1 MKKKLLGFLLILIVA
16 MVICIPL
23 SACDG
28 DVDKNSYC
36 TVFFDTDGGSSIENQ
51 QVEKGGRINKP
62 TDPTKDGY
70 EFLGWY
76 FSDEEWSFVG
86 CFVTND
92 MTLTAK
98 WQQVNYSVGLVEADM
113 YAGSVSG
120 LGTYNYQDEVTLT
133 VKTNSGYN
141 FLGWY
146 KDENLLTT
154 DTTYSFIM
162 PCDNVSLTPKWDY
175 YTVTVAKNDYYAGS
189 VNAYNQTK
197 IAVGTIVELS
207 ATTNDGYNF
216 LGWFDNDDKLI
227 TSDTTYS
234 FTMERKNINFVAKWD
249 FYTILATK
257 NDNSAGQI
265 NYGYETKVSVGK
277 QVNLNATTN
286 KGYNFLG
293 WFDNQNNLVSDN
305 ANYSFTMLKQNYSFT
320 AKWDYF
326 TLTSHSNHNTA
337 GNATTFASEKIS
349 IGEEITLTAIDYKN
363 IGYIWKGWYCDD
375 KEITKELSFTYTMRN
390 YNVTFL
396 AKWEIYDEL
405 KNFSFESTNTLC
417 KITGVIDKSIEE
429 LRIPNCVTGVAKG
442 ALKGCSNLVKIIS
455 PFVGAN
461 VDEMEASE
469 STLFGYFFGSENYLG
484 AIKVI
489 QDYKL
494 YNSATYY
501 IPESLKEV
509 IIEGGKIFYGAFNNC
524 SMITNIQFGEEIT
537 LIDDSALNGCSG
549 LKKITIPFI
558 GKTNS
563 SNKSREA
570 LFGYIFG
577 TQKYNGS
584 TSVRQWYDI
593 TSDKTET
600 YYLPTSLTEI
610 FITTTSRIPYG
621 AFSYCTTIKEITLS
635 NSITNIGWRAFEYT
649 TSLETVYWNVIKC
662 SDFDFSNPLFMG
674 SNVKTIIFDSA
685 VQTIPANTFSACHK
699 LENIILP
706 PDSQLKTI
714 GENAFIYCYALTEIY
729 LPKSISEIGWRAF
742 FACTALQTV
751 KYAGS
756 ADEWSNIK
764 VGTENEP
771 LVNATFEFNVTI

>member
-1 MKKKLLGFLLILIVA
+1 MKKKLLGFLFILIVS
-16 MVICIPL
+16 MIICIPL
-23 SACDG
+23 SACGG
-28 DVDKNSYC
+28 DVDKNYC
-36 TVFFDTDGGSSIENQ
+36 TVSFDTDGGSSIENQ
-51 QVEKGGRINKP
+51 RVEKGGRIKKP
-62 TDPTKDGY
+62 TNPTKDGY

-92 MTLTAK
+92 MTLIAK
-98 WQQVNYSVGLVEADM
+98 WQQVNYSVGLVENDM

-154 DTTYSFIM
+154 DTTYSFTM
-162 PCDNVSLTPKWDY
+162 PCGNVSLTPKWDY
-175 YTVTVAKNDYYAGS
+175 YTVTVD
-189 VNAYNQTK
+189 
-197 IAVGTIVELS
+197 
-207 ATTNDGYNF
+207 
-216 LGWFDNDDKLI
+216 
-227 TSDTTYS
+227 
-234 FTMERKNINFVAKWD
+234 
-249 FYTILATK
+249 K

-265 NYGYETKVSVGK
+265 NYGYETKVSVGE
-277 QVNLNATTN
+277 QVNLKATTN

-305 ANYSFTMLKQNYSFT
+305 AEYSFTMLKQNYNFT

-326 TLTSHSNHNTA
+326 TLTSHSSHNAA

-349 IGEEITLTAIDYKN
+349 IGEEITLTAVDYKN

-375 KEITKELSFTYTMRN
+375 KEITKELSFTYTMQN

-405 KNFSFESTNTLC
+405 KNFSFDSTNTLC

-429 LRIPNCVTGVAKG
+429 LRIPNYVTGVAKG
-442 ALKGCSNLVKIIS
+442 SLKGCINLVKIFS

-461 VDEMEASE
+461 ADEMEASE
-469 STLFGYFFGSENYLG
+469 STLFGYFFGSENFLG
-484 AIKVI
+484 AVKVV
-489 QDYKL
+489 QYYKK

-509 IIEGGKIFYGAFNNC
+509 AIEGGKIFYGAFNNC

-558 GKTNS
+558 GKNNS

-577 TQKYNGS
+577 TKKYNGS

-621 AFSYCTTIKEITLS
+621 AFSHCSTIKEITLS
-635 NSITNIGWRAFEYT
+635 NSITNIGGRAFEYT
-649 TSLETVYWNVIKC
+649 TSLETVYWNAIKC
-662 SDFDFSNPLFMG
+662 SDLDFSNPLFWR

-685 VQTIPANTFSACHK
+685 VQIIPANTFFGCDK
-699 LENIILP
+699 LENIILTT
-706 PDSQLKTI
+706 DSQLKTI
-714 GENAFIYCYALTEIY
+714 GENAFISCCALTEIY

-742 FACTALQTV
+742 SACTTLQTV

-771 LVNATFEFNVTI
+771 LVNASFEFNV